1 LGLGPFMPIVR
12 ILTLLLIA
20 PALGGCGYIGAIDFP
35 TFGRGKQQV
44 DTAEAAPA
52 DPVDIAAL
60 PPLEEGG
67 TAPAYQPTESG
78 IDDPLANAEP
88 YPPGAPETAAAETA
102 ADAIAAVDTTAAIG
116 PAAGGADVGKSELL
130 GGWTITSGAETC
142 QLFMT
147 LTSWT
152 GGFRATTLGCSSSEL
167 KSISAWNLEGKE
179 IVLAG
184 GSGSPIAKL
193 SSAGG
198 NRFDGQ
204 TLTEGTPISF
214 YR

>member
-1 LGLGPFMPIVR
+1 MPVHR
-12 ILTLLLIA
+12 LLPILVIA
-20 PALGGCGYIGAIDFP
+20 PVLYGCGYFGAIDFP
-35 TFGRGKQQV
+35 GFGRGKEQ
-44 DTAEAAPA
+44 AELPPPP
-52 DPVDIAAL
+52 PVESSVEAAAL
-60 PPLEEGG
+60 PPLEAPGPAA
-67 TAPAYQPTESG
+67 APAYQPTDSG

-88 YPPGAPETAAAETA
+88 YPPGAPGAPELAEPATA
-102 ADAIAAVDTTAAIG
+102 ADAIAVVDSSATGSTLG
-116 PAAGGADVGKSELL
+116 RSELL
-130 GGWTITSGAETC
+130 GGWTVSSGTETC

-152 GGFRATTLGCSSSEL
+152 GGYRATTLGCQSTEL
-167 KSISAWNLEGKE
+167 KSISAWNLEGTQ

-184 GSGSPIAKL
+184 GTGSPIARL
-193 SSAGG
+193 SSTGG

>member
-1 LGLGPFMPIVR
+1 MPVHR
-12 ILTLLLIA
+12 LLPILVIA
-20 PALGGCGYIGAIDFP
+20 PALCGCGYFGAIDFP
-35 TFGRGKQQV
+35 GFGGRGKQQ
-44 DTAEAAPA
+44 AELPPPP
-52 DPVDIAAL
+52 PVESSVEAAAL
-60 PPLEEGG
+60 PPLADPGPAA
-67 TAPAYQPTESG
+67 APAYQPTDSG

-88 YPPGAPETAAAETA
+88 YPPGTPETPSPATA
-102 ADAIAAVDTTAAIG
+102 ADAIAAVDSTTTAG
-116 PAAGGADVGKSELL
+116 TTLGRSELL
-130 GGWTITSGAETC
+130 GGWTVSSGTETC

-152 GGFRATTLGCSSSEL
+152 GGYRATTLGCKSTEL
-167 KSISAWNLEGKE
+167 KQISAWNLEGTQ

-184 GSGSPIAKL
+184 GTGSPIARL
-193 SSAGG
+193 SSTGG

>member
-1 LGLGPFMPIVR
+1 MPVHR
-12 ILTLLLIA
+12 LLPILVIA
-20 PALGGCGYIGAIDFP
+20 LALGGCGYFGAIDFP
-35 TFGRGKQQV
+35 GFGRGKEQ
-44 DTAEAAPA
+44 AELPPPP
-52 DPVDIAAL
+52 PVESSVEVAAL
-60 PPLEEGG
+60 PPLQDPGPSA
-67 TAPAYQPTESG
+67 APAYQPTDSG

-88 YPPGAPETAAAETA
+88 YPPGAPDLAAPATA
-102 ADAIAAVDTTAAIG
+102 ADAIASVDSSATGT
-116 PAAGGADVGKSELL
+116 VGRSELL
-130 GGWTITSGAETC
+130 GGWTVSSGTETC

-152 GGFRATTLGCSSSEL
+152 GGYRATTLGCKSVEL
-167 KSISAWNLEGKE
+167 KSISAWNLEGTQ

-184 GSGSPIAKL
+184 GTGSPIARL
-193 SSAGG
+193 SSTGG

>member
-1 LGLGPFMPIVR
+1 MPVHR
-12 ILTLLLIA
+12 LLPILVIA
-20 PALGGCGYIGAIDFP
+20 PTLCGCGYFGAIDFP
-35 TFGRGKQQV
+35 GFGRGDKQEQTELPPPPV
-44 DTAEAAPA
+44 ADSSVEA
-52 DPVDIAAL
+52 AAL
-60 PPLEEGG
+60 PPLADPPPAA
-67 TAPAYQPTESG
+67 APAYQPTDSG

-88 YPPGAPETAAAETA
+88 YPPGAPGSAELAAPATA
-102 ADAIAAVDTTAAIG
+102 ADAIASVDTSTTT
-116 PAAGGADVGKSELL
+116 GATLGRSELL
-130 GGWTITSGAETC
+130 GGWTVSSGTETC

-152 GGFRATTLGCSSSEL
+152 GGYRATTLGCKSTEL
-167 KSISAWNLEGKE
+167 KSISAWNLEGTQ

-184 GSGSPIAKL
+184 GTGSPIARL
-193 SSAGG
+193 SSTGG

>member
-1 LGLGPFMPIVR
+1 MPVHR
-12 ILTLLLIA
+12 LLPILVIA
-20 PALGGCGYIGAIDFP
+20 PALCGCGYFGAIDFP
-35 TFGRGKQQV
+35 GFGGRGDKQQ
-44 DTAEAAPA
+44 AELPPPPPA
-52 DPVDIAAL
+52 ESSIEAAAL
-60 PPLEEGG
+60 PPLEDPAPAA
-67 TAPAYQPTESG
+67 APAYQPTDSG

-88 YPPGAPETAAAETA
+88 YPSGAPGAPDAANPATA
-102 ADAIAAVDTTAAIG
+102 ADAIAAVDTGTTTGSALG
-116 PAAGGADVGKSELL
+116 RSELL
-130 GGWTITSGAETC
+130 GGWTVTSGNETC

-152 GGFRATTLGCSSSEL
+152 GGYRATTLGCKSTEL
-167 KSISAWNLEGKE
+167 KAISAWNLEGTQ

-184 GSGSPIAKL
+184 GTGSPIARL

>member
-1 LGLGPFMPIVR
+1 MPVHR
-12 ILTLLLIA
+12 LLPILVIA
-20 PALGGCGYIGAIDFP
+20 PALCGCGYFGAIDFP
-35 TFGRGKQQV
+35 GFGRGGKQQQ
-44 DTAEAAPA
+44 AELPPPPVA
-52 DPVDIAAL
+52 DSSVEAAAL
-60 PPLEEGG
+60 PPLEPPGPAA
-67 TAPAYQPTESG
+67 APAYQPTDSG

-88 YPPGAPETAAAETA
+88 YPPGTPGAPELTEPATAAA
-102 ADAIAAVDTTAAIG
+102 AIAAVDSSATGSTPG
-116 PAAGGADVGKSELL
+116 RSELL
-130 GGWTITSGAETC
+130 GGWTVSSGTETC

-152 GGFRATTLGCSSSEL
+152 GGYRATTLGCKSTEL
-167 KSISAWNLEGKE
+167 KAISAWNLEGTQ

-184 GSGSPIAKL
+184 GTGSPIARL
-193 SSAGG
+193 SSTGG